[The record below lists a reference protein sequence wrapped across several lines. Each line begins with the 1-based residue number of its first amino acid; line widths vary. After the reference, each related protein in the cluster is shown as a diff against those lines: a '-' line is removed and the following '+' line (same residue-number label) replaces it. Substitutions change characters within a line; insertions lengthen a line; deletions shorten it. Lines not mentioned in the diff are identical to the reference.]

1 MDESLLEVRRRVYDT
16 FVREQRAPPAADAET
31 EAAYRALHDAH
42 ALVLHPGTTEIWMLN
57 PFSAVPTPHRV
68 HSDGRSWY
76 GNCAWDAL
84 GILGA
89 LHADGR
95 VESECADCGEPLVLE
110 VRDGAL
116 AVGAEL
122 LVHILVP
129 ARHWWD
135 DIGFT

>member
-1 MDESLLEVRRRVYDT
+1 MDELLLQVRRRVYET
-16 FVREQRAPPAADAET
+16 FVREQQAPRAVDAET
-31 EAAYRALHDAH
+31 DAAYRDLHDAH

-57 PFSAVPTPHRV
+57 PFSTVPTPHRV
-68 HSDGRSWY
+68 RADGRSWY

-84 GILGA
+84 GIPGA

-95 VESECADCGEPLVLE
+95 VESECADCGEPVALE
-110 VRDGAL
+110 VRDGEL
-116 AVGAEL
+116 VEGAGL

-129 ARHWWD
+129 ARQWWD